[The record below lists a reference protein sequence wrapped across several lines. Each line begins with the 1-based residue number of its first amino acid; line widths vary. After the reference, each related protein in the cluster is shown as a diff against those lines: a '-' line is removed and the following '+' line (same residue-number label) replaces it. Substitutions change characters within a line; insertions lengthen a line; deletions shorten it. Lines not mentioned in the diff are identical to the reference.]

1 MRIGFSASRISPGR
15 YHTVRALKQIGI
27 FAICMY
33 ANCMCAIC
41 MCANCMCAICM
52 CANCAHYLDLALTI
66 EPYVEALLYKT
77 D

>member
-1 MRIGFSASRISPGR
+1 M
-15 YHTVRALKQIGI
+15 RALKQIGL

-41 MCANCMCAICM
+41 MRANF
-52 CANCAHYLDLALTI
+52 AHYLDLALTI
-66 EPYVEALLYKT
+66 EPYLEALLYKT